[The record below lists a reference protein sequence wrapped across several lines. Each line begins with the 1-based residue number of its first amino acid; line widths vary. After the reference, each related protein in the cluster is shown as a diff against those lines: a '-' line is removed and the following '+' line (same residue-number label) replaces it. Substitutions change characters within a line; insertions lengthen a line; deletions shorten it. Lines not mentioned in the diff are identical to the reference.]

1 MKFATEERF
10 DAFLTE
16 HPGCAW
22 TVWHAPPNAEN
33 WDTEPQDL
41 RVDPWAF
48 MMHAKGWTL
57 VTNPGVVVG
66 RHPWGYTRIRS
77 RTRAAIARIY
87 VGEKTP

>member
-10 DAFLTE
+10 DAFLAE
-16 HPGCAW
+16 HPGQAFW
-22 TVWHAPPNAEN
+22 VFWHGEGDTWELPPEGLRS
-33 WDTEPQDL
+33 EP
-41 RVDPWAF
+41 WGS